1 MQFIPELQVDA
12 DQHPELLNPEWVHW
26 RASTMSVDGRTPAMV
41 GDTRF
46 MEAARMG
53 GLEIAKKLSGKPVGE
68 FTWEL
73 QPVPSGNGLFRVKVY
88 S

>member
-26 RASTMSVDGRTPAMV
+26 RASTMSADGRTPAMV
-41 GDTRF
+41 GDHRF
-46 MEAARMG
+46 MEAARIG
-53 GLEIAKKLSGKPVGE
+53 GLMIAQKLADKPVGA

-73 QPVPSGNGLFRVKVY
+73 QAVPSTNGLFRVKVY
-88 S
+88 P